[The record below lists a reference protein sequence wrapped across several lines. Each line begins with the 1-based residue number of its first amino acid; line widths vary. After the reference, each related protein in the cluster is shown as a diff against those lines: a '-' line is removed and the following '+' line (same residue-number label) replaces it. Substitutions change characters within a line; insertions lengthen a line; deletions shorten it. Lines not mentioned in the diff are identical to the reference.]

1 MANTRAFIWA
11 HRGASGYEPE
21 NTMAAFKRAIE
32 LGADGV
38 ETDAFLTAD
47 DVVVLSHDGK
57 LKRDGTR
64 VDIRSLSYEEIQH
77 MPPYQAIPTY
87 RALVDLCLPRKM
99 PISVDVRDM
108 ATAQGLL
115 RINVESQA
123 IPIVDVCFDTTQN
136 LKKARD
142 LSEASNLVFSP
153 GYGWSPQYAVDLL
166 SENLPDFVDWRV
178 KAVNFQ
184 WRYYTENPELLP
196 LVHDKGKM
204 LAYAW
209 DVHKRD
215 VMETVA
221 GIPFDALYSNYP
233 DQLKG
238 VLDTKVLP
246 GTSTN
251 EI

>member
-1 MANTRAFIWA
+1 MANTRPFIWA

-21 NTMAAFKRAIE
+21 NTMPAFRRAIE

-38 ETDAFLTAD
+38 ETDAFITAD
-47 DVVVLSHDGK
+47 GIVVLSHDGK
-57 LKRDGTR
+57 LKVDGTK
-64 VDIRSLSYEEIQH
+64 VDIRSLSFEEIHRIPQ
-77 MPPYQAIPTY
+77 YQAIPTY
-87 RALVDLCLPRKM
+87 RDLVDLCLPRKM

-115 RINVESQA
+115 CINRERQA
-123 IPIVDVCFDTTQN
+123 IPIVDVCFDKTQN
-136 LKKARD
+136 LKKGREIGD
-142 LSEASNLVFSP
+142 TTNLVFSP

-166 SENLPDFVDWRV
+166 AENLPDFVEWRV

-196 LVHDKGKM
+196 LVHEKGKM

-209 DVHKRD
+209 DVHMRD

-221 GIPFDALYSNYP
+221 SIPFDALYSNYP
-233 DQLKG
+233 DQLKET
-238 VLDTKVLP
+238 LDTR
-246 GTSTN
+246 
-251 EI
+251 